1 MGIVKE
7 LNIKNRTYYFF
18 NDMIDPR
25 NFQSNLLKID
35 KKWYKDFD
43 IYYIGSITIK
53 KIGDYKNIH
62 RVNPLYLIIY
72 SPTWYFKEKN
82 GEKYLI
88 LDPIDKY
95 EEVFSRIKSEIE
107 TINGGE
113 KLFYKKHYAKIGVN
127 TDYNLP
133 LNKQLKFQSLTI
145 IVRCVFQNG
154 KKLYPQAYLDECLY
168 EL

>member
-62 RVNPLYLIIY
+62 SVNPLYLIIH
-72 SPTWYFKEKN
+72 SATGYFIEKI

-95 EEVFSRIKSEIE
+95 E
-107 TINGGE
+107 
-113 KLFYKKHYAKIGVN
+113 
-127 TDYNLP
+127 
-133 LNKQLKFQSLTI
+133 
-145 IVRCVFQNG
+145 
-154 KKLYPQAYLDECLY
+154 
-168 EL
+168 